1 MRKIVRYTL
10 IILLIALIVIQFIR
24 PQKNAGQEIAQNQ
37 ISAKHTVPENVQQI
51 LKVSCYDC
59 HSNNTY
65 YPWYFQV
72 QPAAWFL
79 SNHIINAKRRLNFSE
94 FATYSL
100 SKQYKKLDDIGKEV
114 KSGDMPIFSYTLI
127 HRDAVLSAEQKQTI
141 VNWVANARTAM
152 EKTYPADSLVKKKL

>member
-1 MRKIVRYTL
+1 MRKIIRYIL

-37 ISAKHTVPENVQQI
+37 MSAKHNVPENVQQI

-65 YPWYFQV
+65 YPWYFQI

-79 SNHIINAKRRLNFSE
+79 SNHVADGKRHLNFSE

-100 SKQYKKLDDIGKEV
+100 SKQYKKLDEIGKEI
-114 KSGDMPIFSYTLI
+114 KSGGMPMTSYTLI
-127 HRDAVLSAEQKQTI
+127 HRDAALSAEQKQTI
-141 VNWVANARTAM
+141 ENWMANTRAAM
-152 EKTYPADSLVKKKL
+152 EKTYPVDSLVKKKS